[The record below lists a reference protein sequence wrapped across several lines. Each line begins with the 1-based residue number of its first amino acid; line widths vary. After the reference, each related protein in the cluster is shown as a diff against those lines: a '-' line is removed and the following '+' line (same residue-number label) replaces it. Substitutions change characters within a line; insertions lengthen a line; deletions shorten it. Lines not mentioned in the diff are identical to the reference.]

1 MKLFNR
7 LVCLC
12 GIYTLKRGGLS
23 LGLEVEV
30 SLRGLE
36 ESKWKQLGRRC
47 VDAEIPP
54 RRFRGVPKGDTHRGR
69 RGYTKKKLGWW
80 NFLKGSKLHVFILAN

>member
-1 MKLFNR
+1 M
-7 LVCLC
+7 CLC
-12 GIYTLKRGGLS
+12 GIYILKRGGLS

-30 SLRGLE
+30 SLHGLE

-54 RRFRGVPKGDTHRGR
+54 RRFRGVPKGTLTG
-69 RGYTKKKLGWW
+69 GGGVIPKEKLGWW

>member
-54 RRFRGVPKGDTHRGR
+54 RRFRGVPKGTLTG
-69 RGYTKKKLGWW
+69 GGGVIPKKIGWRD
-80 NFLKGSKLHVFILAN
+80 LLEGSMLHVYILAD

>member
-12 GIYTLKRGGLS
+12 GIYILKRGGLS

-69 RGYTKKKLGWW
+69 RGYTKKIKVAG
-80 NFLKGSKLHVFILAN
+80 FLEGSMLYVFILAD

>member
-12 GIYTLKRGGLS
+12 GTRGGLS

-54 RRFRGVPKGDTHRGR
+54 RRFRGVPKGTLTGGGGVIPKRKIR
-69 RGYTKKKLGWW
+69 VVE
-80 NFLKGSKLHVFILAN
+80 FFKGV

>member
-1 MKLFNR
+1 M
-7 LVCLC
+7 CLC
-12 GIYTLKRGGLS
+12 GTRGGLS

-69 RGYTKKKLGWW
+69 RGYTKKIGWRD
-80 NFLKGSKLHVFILAN
+80 FLEGSILHVFILAN